1 MGSVKE
7 STLVVYWDMVWNNTK
22 DALISR
28 GTSENMLTAT
38 VAWFKTVSKKHQ
50 ETTTHFEL
58 LRNDI
63 SSNQNRASGTPCLV
77 GALESIGP
85 YPAVPLR
92 HRHRRCYA
100 QGAVLHNCCCW
111 ESERGPR
118 RWSQWLKPKYSRLK
132 RPQRSERS
140 SHPKFGPAVWKRFQ
154 EQHGGTFK

>member
-58 LRNDI
+58 LR
-63 SSNQNRASGTPCLV
+63 
-77 GALESIGP
+77 SIGIDRP
-85 YPAVPLR
+85 ISCSAIAASTSALLCAGRCSSQLLLLR
-92 HRHRRCYA
+92 VRKRSPKMKSMIKTKILKVEKTSA
-100 QGAVLHNCCCW
+100 Q
-111 ESERGPR
+111 
-118 RWSQWLKPKYSRLK
+118 
-132 RPQRSERS
+132 
-140 SHPKFGPAVWKRFQ
+140 
-154 EQHGGTFK
+154 